1 MEAGAEA
8 TPVEFPAGFLWG
20 VATAAFQ
27 VEGSTTADGRS
38 PSIWDTFCARP
49 GAVKNGDT
57 GDPAADHYRRMPDD
71 VALMRELG
79 VGAYRFS
86 LAWPRVRPDGGEVNP
101 AGLDFYE
108 RLVDTLLAEG
118 ITPWPTLYHWDLP
131 HALEERGGWTN
142 RDTAYRFADYTAAV
156 LDRLGDRVS
165 TWTTL
170 NEPWCSAFLGYGSGR
185 HAPGRTEPR
194 AAVAAAHHLL
204 LAHGLGAE
212 VVRSTA
218 AENRVGITLNLFPV
232 SPADPDSAEDR
243 EVARRV
249 DGVQNRLFL
258 DSVLR
263 GRYPDDVLADLEPF
277 GLRDVVLTGDE
288 AVIGG
293 TDFLGVN
300 YYRDHYVSAVP
311 NGKSGPASEWVGA
324 EHVSFPK
331 RGLPQTDSGWD
342 VNAEPLTGLLLTLH
356 TDYPRVPLYITENG
370 VAYADVVDEDGRID
384 DTDRIAFVEQ
394 HLRAAYRAVEQG
406 VDLRG
411 YFYWSLLDNFEW
423 AEGYAKRFGLVHVD
437 YGTQRRTPKASAAWY
452 SRVMAD
458 NGLAGRG

>member
-1 MEAGAEA
+1 MH
-8 TPVEFPAGFLWG
+8 VEFPAGFLWG

-394 HLRAAYRAVEQG
+394 HLRAAHRAVEQG